1 MTSDAR
7 NLAEEI
13 GERLDYARQRPRG
26 LAICCVASLSSGAP
40 SISPGK
46 CAGPAPIEQK
56 RESKGIVLEYRKR
69 PGLGLVVPRVSA
81 VDEKAGK
88 SGGKS

>member
-7 NLAEEI
+7 NLAVEI
-13 GERLDYARQRPRG
+13 GERLDYARRRPRG
-26 LAICCVASLSSGAP
+26 LAICCVASLSSAP
-40 SISPGK
+40 SISPEK

-69 PGLGLVVPRVSA
+69 PGLELVVPRFR
-81 VDEKAGK
+81 
-88 SGGKS
+88 GG